1 MKDEM
6 NVEIIT
12 IGDEI
17 LIGQIVD
24 TNSAWMA
31 VRLNQSG
38 FSVVRV
44 TSVKDVKEDII
55 EAINHAFVRADIVLM
70 TGGIGPTKD
79 DITKQ
84 TLCDY
89 FGSSLVYSEDVYE
102 NIKEVLADRMRVIN
116 ELTRLQA
123 MVPDNC
129 VVIQNHRG
137 TAPITW
143 FEKEEKVLVSM
154 PGVPY
159 EMMGAMEQEIIPR
172 LLERYP
178 EQPFIRHKHFLV
190 SGFSESALA
199 EKLTDWESG
208 LEPFLKLAYLP
219 AWGIIRLRITGV
231 HVSDQLLEQSIEAQ
245 SEQLRDLLGGAIVSE
260 EDILV
265 EEVLGE
271 KLKEKGLTLGVA
283 ESCTGGAIA
292 QRVTRI
298 AGCSAYFKGSVVAY
312 SNDAKKMVLKV
323 REETLNEHGAVS
335 LETVKEMATGAQQV
349 LRSDCAVATS
359 GIAGPA
365 GGSVE
370 KPVGTICVA
379 AVVKD
384 RIEYRT
390 FHFNGGRENNIKRT
404 VNSTL
409 LLLLEML
416 QEIE

>member
-1 MKDEM
+1 M

-24 TNSAWMA
+24 TNSPWMA
-31 VRLNQSG
+31 VRLNQAG
-38 FSVVRV
+38 FSVVCI
-44 TSVKDVKEDII
+44 TSVRDVKEDIM
-55 EAINHAFVRADIVLM
+55 EAFNRAFERVDIVLV

-89 FGSSLVYSEDVYE
+89 FHTSLVYSEEVYE
-102 NIKEVLADRMRVIN
+102 NIKVVLADRMRTIN
-116 ELTRLQA
+116 ELTRMQA
-123 MVPDNC
+123 MVPLHCN
-129 VVIQNHRG
+129 VITNRRG

-143 FEKEEKVLVSM
+143 FEKEGKVLVSM

-159 EMMGAMEQEIIPR
+159 EMKGSMEEDIIPR

-178 EQPFIRHKHFLV
+178 EQPFIHHKHFLV

-199 EKLTDWESG
+199 EKLVDWESG

-219 AWGIIRLRITGV
+219 AWGIIRLRITGI
-231 HVSDQLLEQSIEAQ
+231 HRYEQVLQQVIHEQ
-245 SEQLRDLLGGAIVSE
+245 TLQLRELLGAAIFSEDDVS
-260 EDILV
+260 V
-265 EEVLGE
+265 EELIGE

-283 ESCTGGAIA
+283 ESCTGGSIA
-292 QRVTRI
+292 QRITRM
-298 AGCSAYFKGSVVAY
+298 AGCSTYFKGGVVAY
-312 SNDAKKMVLKV
+312 SNDAKKVVLGV
-323 REETLNEHGAVS
+323 CEETLIKHGAVS
-335 LETVKEMATGAQQV
+335 LETVKEMAIGVQRA

-379 AVVKD
+379 AMVKD
-384 RIEYRT
+384 RVELRIY
-390 FHFNGGRENNIKRT
+390 HFNGGRENNIKRT
-404 VNSTL
+404 VNNVL

>member
-1 MKDEM
+1 M

-31 VRLNQSG
+31 VRLNQTG
-38 FSVVRV
+38 FSVVRI
-44 TSVKDVKEDII
+44 TSVKDVREDII
-55 EAINHAFVRADIVLM
+55 DAFNRAFIRADIVLV
-70 TGGIGPTKD
+70 TGGIGPTND

-89 FGSSLVYSEDVYE
+89 FGSNLVYSEEVYE
-102 NIKEVLADRMRVIN
+102 NIKEVLADRMRIIN

-129 VVIQNHRG
+129 VVITNHRG

-190 SGFSESALA
+190 CGFSESALA
-199 EKLTDWESG
+199 EKLVDWESG
-208 LEPFLKLAYLP
+208 LESFLKLAYLP

-231 HVSDQLLEQSIEAQ
+231 HVSEQVLEQVIEEQ
-245 SEQLRDLLGGAIVSE
+245 SEQLRKLLGTAIFSE
-260 EDILV
+260 EDTSV
-265 EEVLGE
+265 EELLGK
-271 KLKEKGLTLGVA
+271 KLKEKGLTLGAA
-283 ESCTGGAIA
+283 ESCTGGSIA
-292 QRVTRI
+292 QRITRMT
-298 AGCSAYFKGSVVAY
+298 GCSAYFKGSIVAY
-312 SNDAKKMVLKV
+312 SNDAKKVVLKV

-335 LETVKEMATGAQQV
+335 LETVKEMAIGTRQA
-349 LRSDCAVATS
+349 LKCDCAVATS
-359 GIAGPA
+359 GIAGPG

-379 AVVKD
+379 AMVKD
-384 RIEYRT
+384 RFELRT
-390 FHFNGGRENNIKRT
+390 YHFNGGRENNMKRT
-404 VNSTL
+404 VNSVL

-416 QEIE
+416 QDIE

>member
-1 MKDEM
+1 M

-44 TSVKDVKEDII
+44 TSVKDVKKDII
-55 EAINHAFVRADIVLM
+55 EAIDHAFLRADIVLM

-84 TLCDY
+84 TLCEY
-89 FGSSLVYSEDVYE
+89 FGSTLVYSEEVYE
-102 NIKEVLADRMRVIN
+102 NIKDVLADRMRVIN
-116 ELTRLQA
+116 KLTRLQA

-129 VVIQNHRG
+129 VVVTNHRG

-172 LLERYP
+172 LLERFP
-178 EQPFIRHKHFLV
+178 GQPFIRHKHFLV
-190 SGFSESALA
+190 SGYSESALA
-199 EKLTDWESG
+199 EKLIDWESG
-208 LEPFLKLAYLP
+208 LDSFLKLAYLP
-219 AWGIIRLRITGV
+219 AWGIIRLRITGM
-231 HVSDQLLEQSIEAQ
+231 HASDQLLEQTIEAQ
-245 SEQLRDLLGGAIVSE
+245 SVQLRKLLDTAIVSE
-260 EDILV
+260 EDISV

-292 QRVTRI
+292 QRITRI

-349 LRSDCAVATS
+349 LKSDCAVATS